1 MAKRKIMVVDDDEDL
16 LRLMG
21 LTLQVAGY
29 DVVTASNGA
38 EALTKVR
45 TERPDLILLD
55 VMMPEMDGFETC
67 RRLRRL
73 PEGADI
79 PVIMLSAADQV
90 SDKVKGLQVGANDY
104 ITKPVDSRELLARI
118 EAHLRP
124 IYARP
129 ARIIALLGSK
139 SGVGVTVLAVNL
151 AIAVKQMVEE
161 EVALLDWHLPMGDV
175 AIALNL
181 TPRHTLDDL
190 ASKIDDLDAQM
201 LEQVIVRH
209 PSGLQV
215 ISGGRALDTTAL
227 TPVALESVLDILSR
241 TAAYIII
248 DAGARTE
255 PEWLEPLGIVDE
267 LLLVV
272 TPELPALR
280 RAAVCLEW
288 ERQHTLFGDRLYL
301 IINRAGIK
309 GGIPP
314 REVEELLG
322 LQARARFPD
331 DVESVMLSLNQG
343 VSLVENAARSA
354 LTRAI
359 KRLAQEIVQVPEQE
373 AGH

>member
-1 MAKRKIMVVDDDEDL
+1 MVVDDDEDL